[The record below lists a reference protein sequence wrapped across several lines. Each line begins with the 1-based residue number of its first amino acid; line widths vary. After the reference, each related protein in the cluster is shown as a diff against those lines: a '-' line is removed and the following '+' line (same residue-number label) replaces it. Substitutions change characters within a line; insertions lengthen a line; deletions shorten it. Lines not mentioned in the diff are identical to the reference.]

1 MSAKV
6 IQFPCSR
13 SAPTSPPT
21 RTLRSRVDE
30 LQAELNA
37 IVAQGAIG
45 DPFVQSRQAAIDNLF
60 ASLAHVNQQ
69 MQALKKHLNALRNR
83 YAQY

>member
-6 IQFPCSR
+6 IQFPFSKRR
-13 SAPTSPPT
+13 SQPTT
-21 RTLRSRVDE
+21 RRSRSRVDE

-37 IVAQGAIG
+37 IVAQGPTD
-45 DPFVQSRQAAIDNLF
+45 DPFVQRWQAAINNLF
-60 ASLAHVNQQ
+60 ASLAHANQQ
-69 MQALKKHLNALRNR
+69 MQALKKHLNALRTR